1 MPLLPVS
8 PADVDDL
15 RAFLVEADLTLAGLD
30 DPAVRLWIERDA
42 AGTIVGSTGFELS
55 VDGAHALL
63 RSVAV
68 ARSQRTAGA
77 GTRLAVHA
85 LTEAASAGA
94 TRAWLFSRRSGPFWQ
109 TLGFSPADR
118 DALAAALAGTH
129 QLRLFAATGQLAREV
144 AWSRPL
150 DSATAKTPTPTVSP
164 ASAPTT
170 TKPPESAD
178 SAPGPGHRPRSG
190 PRLLPKEP
198 CDA

>member
-1 MPLLPVS
+1 MVADGCSPATEDDGHGRIADVPLRPVS

-30 DPAVRLWIERDA
+30 DPAVRLWIKRDA

-68 ARSQRTAGA
+68 APTHRAAGA

-85 LTEAASAGA
+85 LTAAASAGA

-118 DALAAALAGTH
+118 DALAAALADTH

-150 DSATAKTPTPTVSP
+150 EPVPP
-164 ASAPTT
+164 A
-170 TKPPESAD
+170 
-178 SAPGPGHRPRSG
+178 RS
-190 PRLLPKEP
+190 L
-198 CDA
+198 